1 MNTRKSHI
9 CTLFILAL
17 LLVSDI
23 LSAQG
28 VMAQCTT
35 DSTFLIHSRPVI
47 FRANTTDIRPEDAQ
61 WITDS
66 LIPQLQKLGP
76 NSILLG
82 RSAASPEGPLLNNRR
97 LAAGRYQAIHD
108 FLKLRGFDPLRIQF
122 DVADEDYPL
131 LVEMMRFRHDADY
144 DKVRRIVTQHG
155 DDFGVI
161 KKELMDYSDGIL
173 WTRLLKDYFPL
184 LRAVRIMAY
193 DQNRFRVKSLDVEPF
208 DVRIAQ
214 VPHHDPVLL
223 KPETGL
229 SRHLQTLYR
238 RELLSVKTNLLEW
251 GAYVPQY
258 GWCPMPNVAFEYYP
272 RHGHWTFGASIDFP
286 WWVGNTSNH
295 KYFELNNYQ
304 LEARY
309 YFRNSDLSY
318 SDPAHTQPS
327 GVPAFKGWYLQGNV
341 HGFLYQIGFNAKK
354 GWIGEG
360 FGGGIGAGYV
370 LPLSKGGHWRLD
382 FGLQVGYFWTQYD
395 PFIYGIP
402 EPHGGGYDGDYYYD
416 TDRYKD
422 NFVKR
427 QHRFSW
433 FGPTRIGITLSYDLL
448 YRRKHSKRPGFSK
461 WEKGD
466 ALW

>member
-1 MNTRKSHI
+1 MHISKSHI
-9 CTLFILAL
+9 CTLFILAF
-17 LLVSDI
+17 LLVAGI

-28 VMAQCTT
+28 VMAQSTT

-82 RSAASPEGPLLNNRR
+82 RSAASPEGPFLNNRR
-97 LAAGRYQAIHD
+97 LAAGCYQAIHD

-144 DKVRRIVTQHG
+144 DHVRSIVTRYG
-155 DDFGVI
+155 DDFETL
-161 KKELMDYSDGIL
+161 KTELMGISDGTL
-173 WTRLLKDYFPL
+173 WARLLKDYFPL

-193 DQNRFRVKSLDVEPF
+193 DLNRFWVKSLGTEPF

-214 VPHHDPVLL
+214 VPHLDPVLL

-229 SRHLQTLYR
+229 SRHPQTLCR
-238 RELLSVKTNLLEW
+238 RELLAVKTNLLEW

-258 GWCPMPNVAFEYYP
+258 GWCPMPNIELEYYP
-272 RHGHWTFGASIDFP
+272 RHGHWTFGATFDCP
-286 WWVGNTSNH
+286 WWVGNTNNH
-295 KYFELNNYQ
+295 KYFELHNYQ
-304 LEARY
+304 LYTRY

-318 SDPAHTQPS
+318 SDEQLSVPTQ
-327 GVPAFKGWYLQGNV
+327 GQAAFRGFYLQAYAQA
-341 HGFLYQIGFNAKK
+341 FLYQIGFSAQK

-360 FGGGIGAGYV
+360 VGGGLGLGYV
-370 LPLSKGGHWRLD
+370 VPLSRGGHWRLD
-382 FGLQVGYFWTQYD
+382 FGLQLGVFVTKYD
-395 PFIYGIP
+395 PYIYGCPVEKID
-402 EPHGGGYDGDYYYD
+402 DGLYYYD
-416 TDRYKD
+416 YIGDSDLFK
-422 NFVKR
+422 KR
-427 QHRFSW
+427 EFSLTW
-433 FGPTRIGITLSYDLL
+433 IGPTRIGVSISYDLF
-448 YRRKHSKRPGFSK
+448 YRPNHRKGISLRKKETVWDR
-461 WEKGD
+461 
-466 ALW
+466 